1 MRTFW
6 EFCILNEHEILQ
18 EINNE
23 MNDDGARP
31 SGGGHSGISKPTEI
45 KAIRNLTKV
54 VRVVKIFNRVTID
67 YPWDVIN
74 AIRYVRARVNL
85 NKELG
90 AIYQARFIYKEDSKD
105 TCKRLHITPPTYNKR
120 VWKIVNM
127 CEKQKKVIAQER
139 KRNRNANKQY

>member
-18 EINNE
+18 EINNQ
-23 MNDDGARP
+23 MIDDGEKTF
-31 SGGGHSGISKPTEI
+31 SGGHSGISKPTEI

-54 VRVVKIFNRVTID
+54 IRVVEIKGV
-67 YPWDVIN
+67 VIKWPKN
-74 AIRYVRARVNL
+74 IIYAIRYVRACVNL

-90 AIYQARFIYKEDSKD
+90 AIYRARFIYREKWQD
-105 TCKRLHITPPTYNKR
+105 TCERLGITSTTYNKR

-127 CEKQKKVIAQER
+127 CEKQRKVIAQ
-139 KRNRNANKQY
+139 KLKHNKNADKQY